1 MSGLYAAV
9 YGQAVG
15 EQRPGCHC
23 GCSGLAGAMIMTG
36 GVVSV
41 GTPL

>member
-1 MSGLYAAV
+1 MRAKLGAAPHQGFNRLY
-9 YGQAVG
+9 
-15 EQRPGCHC
+15 C